1 LVNRRYEKM
10 GMLDGKVVVI
20 TGAGRGLGRNHA
32 LFLANEGAKIVVND
46 LGVEWDGTG
55 EKALG
60 PADEVVKEIKDAGGE
75 AVANGDS
82 VTDFQGAK
90 RMVECA
96 IDTFGKLDAFINNAG
111 FLRDRMSFKM
121 SQEEWDAVIGV
132 HLTGTFYCCRHAA
145 EYFRGQS
152 KAGTPVNGRI
162 INTISHAGLI
172 GSAGQCNYTA
182 AKAGIAGLT
191 LALARELER
200 YNTTVNAVAPMART
214 RMTTNTE
221 NPAVQAMFAKPE
233 DEDKFDEMAPENIS
247 PVVAYLASDNAQD
260 ISGRVFASRGG
271 RLELLQTWQSENV
284 IDNGKKWTVEEID
297 KKIRDLGT
305 LSIPEM
311 WF

>member
-1 LVNRRYEKM
+1 M
-10 GMLDGKVVVI
+10 GMLDGKVAVI

-32 LFLANEGAKIVVND
+32 LFMANEGAKIVVND

-55 EKALG
+55 EKAAG
-60 PADEVVKEIKDAGGE
+60 PADDVVKEIKDSGGD
-75 AVANGDS
+75 AVANSDS
-82 VTDFQGAK
+82 VTDFDGAK

-96 IDTFGKLDAFINNAG
+96 VDTFGKLDIFVNNAG

-121 SQEEWDAVIGV
+121 AKEEWDAVVGV
-132 HLTGTFYCCRHAA
+132 HLTGTFYCCRWAA
-145 EYFRGQS
+145 AYFRDQS

-191 LALARELER
+191 LALAREVER

-214 RMTTNTE
+214 RMTTNT
-221 NPAVQAMFAKPE
+221 NSDAVAAMFAKPE
-233 DEDKFDEMAPENIS
+233 DENQFDEMAPENIS
-247 PVVAYLASDNAQD
+247 PVVAYLATDNAQD
-260 ISGRVFASRGG
+260 ISGRVFSSRGG

-284 IDNGKKWTVEEID
+284 LDIGKKWTVEEID

-305 LSIPEM
+305 LNIPEM

>member
-1 LVNRRYEKM
+1 M
-10 GMLDGKVVVI
+10 GILDGKVAVV
-20 TGAGRGLGRNHA
+20 TGSGRGLGRNHA
-32 LFLANEGAKIVVND
+32 LYLANEGAKIVVND

-82 VTDFQGAK
+82 VTDFAGAK

-96 IDTFGKLDAFINNAG
+96 IDTFGKLDVFVNNAG

-132 HLTGTFYCCRHAA
+132 HLTGTFYTCRHAA

-214 RMTTNTE
+214 RMTTNTP
-221 NPAVQAMFAKPE
+221 NPAVQEMFAKPE
-233 DEDKFDEMAPENIS
+233 DENQFDEMSPENTS

-260 ISGRVFASRGG
+260 ISGRIFASRGG
-271 RLELLQTWQSENV
+271 RIELPQTWQSGSV
-284 IDNGKKWTVEEID
+284 LDIGKKWTVEEID

>member
-1 LVNRRYEKM
+1 M

-20 TGAGRGLGRNHA
+20 TGSGRGLGRNHA
-32 LFLANEGAKIVVND
+32 LTMAQEGAKIVVND

-55 EKALG
+55 EKASG
-60 PADEVVKEIKDAGGE
+60 PAIEVVKEIKDAGGE
-75 AVANGDS
+75 AVANTDS
-82 VTDFQGAK
+82 VTAFDGAK
-90 RMVECA
+90 RLIECA
-96 IDTFGKLDAFINNAG
+96 VDNFGKLDVLVNNAG

-132 HLTGTFYCCRHAA
+132 HLTGTFYCCRWAGA
-145 EYFRGQS
+145 YFRDQS
-152 KAGTPVNGRI
+152 KAGSPMNGRI

-172 GSAGQCNYTA
+172 GSAGQSNYTA

-200 YNTTVNAVAPMART
+200 YNVTVNAVAPMART
-214 RMTTNTE
+214 RMTTNTN
-221 NPAVQAMFAKPE
+221 NPAVAEMFAKPE
-233 DEDKFDEMAPENIS
+233 DEDQFDEMSPENIS
-247 PVVAYLASDNAQD
+247 PVVTYLASDNAQD

-271 RLELLQTWQSENV
+271 RLELLQTWKSENV
-284 IDNGKKWTVEEID
+284 IDIGKRWTVEEID
-297 KKIRDLGT
+297 EKIRDLGT